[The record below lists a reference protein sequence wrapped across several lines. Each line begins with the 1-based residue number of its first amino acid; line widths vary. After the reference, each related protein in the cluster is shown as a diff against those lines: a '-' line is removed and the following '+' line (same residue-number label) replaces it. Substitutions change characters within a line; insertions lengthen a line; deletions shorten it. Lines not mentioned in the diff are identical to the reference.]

1 MDIKK
6 FRASIGTLVNKY
18 KYAVLIFLI
27 GFVLMILPAGNK
39 KDQTEPVLTEVS
51 QDQPSVQEQL
61 EEILSYIQ
69 GAGSVK
75 VMLKEISGEETV
87 YQTDIQTSTSET
99 SSSQTIQSIIV
110 EDSDNNES
118 GLIRQINP
126 PQYQGAVVLC
136 QGADDPA
143 VKLAIADA
151 VSKITGLGLD
161 KIAVLKM
168 K

>member
-6 FRASIGTLVNKY
+6 FQASISTLINKY

-27 GFVLMILPAGNK
+27 GFVLMILPTGNK
-39 KDQTEPVLTEVS
+39 KEQAEPVATQDS
-51 QDQPSVQEQL
+51 QNQISVQEQL

-75 VMLKEISGEETV
+75 VMLKEVSGEETV
-87 YQTDIQTSTSET
+87 YQTDVEINTSDSTS
-99 SSSQTIQSIIV
+99 SNNIQSIIV

-118 GLIRQINP
+118 GLIKQINP

>member
-1 MDIKK
+1 MDLKK
-6 FRASIGTLVNKY
+6 FQTSVATLVNKY
-18 KYAVLIFLI
+18 KYAVLILLI
-27 GFVLMILPAGNK
+27 GLILMIIPTDNK
-39 KDQTEPVLTEVS
+39 KEQAEPVLKATS
-51 QDQPSVQEQL
+51 QNQNSVQEQL
-61 EEILSYIQ
+61 EQILSYIQ
-69 GAGSVK
+69 GAGAVK
-75 VMLKEISGEETV
+75 VMLKESSGAETV
-87 YQTDIQTSTSET
+87 YQTDLETSKSDTSTSE
-99 SSSQTIQSIIV
+99 SIQSIIV
-110 EDSDNNES
+110 EDSNNNEA

-136 QGADDPA
+136 QGADNPE